1 MTRSTIALG
10 AIAALTCAASA
21 DTLTE
26 TASITSDGQMFVFE
40 FDMVGMS
47 AGEGTLTIDALG
59 DYSIV
64 PPSSEVLSWDV
75 DGVASGEGF
84 AAEAFMGSVDLFQNL
99 VSQTWTISAGDMAA
113 ITADGMVTITLSNA
127 LAVNA
132 NNPNEDYITATLSYP
147 IPAPS
152 AMALLGLGGLA
163 AARRRR

>member
-1 MTRSTIALG
+1 MTRNTIALG
-10 AIAALTCAASA
+10 AIAALTGAANA

-40 FDMVGMS
+40 FDMVGMA

-75 DGVASGEGF
+75 DGIASGEGF
-84 AAEAFMGSVDLFQNL
+84 AAEAFMGEVDLFQNL
-99 VSQTWTISAGDMAA
+99 VSQSWSISAGDMAS
-113 ITADGMVTITLSNA
+113 ITADGMVTITLINDGT
-127 LAVNA
+127 VGA
-132 NNPNEDYITATLSYP
+132 NNPGEDYITATLSYP
-147 IPAPS
+147 VPAPS